1 MNFSNSIKYSALSSF
16 SPNSVYLAIAKNTS
30 LIIYDNEELKVIQKF
45 SFPNILSNFLWS
57 PDSSLVLMAFYKSGL
72 CEIRSI
78 SNPKWTCTINESQS
92 GIINCLWTPD
102 SRKIILFNDFNV
114 RLSIW
119 SLVDK
124 STVYINSPK
133 FNDKCITFCEK
144 GNFMALGERQS
155 GKDFI
160 GIYFTGDFSLVSHFQ
175 VGTFDMCD
183 LIWTKDATNLIVI
196 DTPLEIKFLVYSPT
210 GNLIFSC
217 EPYLYGLGIEIAKL
231 SSNSHTLGIG
241 FNDGIIRLYNCMS
254 NSFKE
259 IIELNHNIN
268 IITNENLVTVFK
280 EEEISP
286 NGNDKNKRGLNI
298 NNNFNKNYT
307 KYVECSFP
315 YKLNQNNKLKSL
327 QGIGAISIL
336 EWSLDSKFIASKYD
350 AFPNVVFIWETTTLK
365 LHTVIVQ
372 LNNIKNMKWSPKENI
387 LLIVT
392 ENSKLYTFTLDNVY
406 IIELVSDMNN
416 PFNAINLQWASDG
429 KSFIV
434 SDKKQMLIGHPNIL
448 ENNLNQ
454 EENLND
460 NINEQNEQEEENENE
475 HYINNIN
482 NNENNFNNIDNN
494 DNEEEFNNNINNEIY
509 NENEEQE

>member
-1 MNFSNSIKYSALSSF
+1 MNFSNSIKYSGLSAF
-16 SPNSVYLAIAKNTS
+16 SPNSVYLAIAKTNS

-45 SFPNILSNFLWS
+45 TFPNTISNFLWS
-57 PDSSLVLMAFYKSGL
+57 ADSSLILMAFYKQGL
-72 CEIRSI
+72 CEVRSI

-92 GIINCLWTPD
+92 GIINCLFTPD

-114 RLSIW
+114 RMSIW

-133 FNDKCITFCEK
+133 FNNKCITFNDK
-144 GNFMALGERQS
+144 GNFMALGERQN

-175 VGTFDMCD
+175 VGTFDMND

-196 DTPLEIKFLVYSPT
+196 DTPLEIRFLVYSPT
-210 GNLIFSC
+210 GNLIFCC

-231 SSNSHTLGIG
+231 SNNYNTLSLG
-241 FNDGIIRLYNCMS
+241 FNDGIIRLYNCMN

-280 EEEISP
+280 EEEIS
-286 NGNDKNKRGLNI
+286 NQNYSNKNKRCNGVNNI
-298 NNNFNKNYT
+298 NNNFSKNYT

-315 YKLNQNNKLKSL
+315 YKLNTSNKIKSL

-336 EWSLDSKFIASKYD
+336 EWSFDSKFIASKYE
-350 AFPNVVFIWETTTLK
+350 AMNNIVFIWETSTLK

-406 IIELVSDMNN
+406 IIELVSDINN
-416 PFNAINLQWASDG
+416 PFNATNLQWASDG

-434 SDKKQMLIGHPNIL
+434 SDKKQMLIGHPNLLL
-448 ENNLNQ
+448 ENNNV
-454 EENLND
+454 N
-460 NINEQNEQEEENENE
+460 EEENNIGD
-475 HYINNIN
+475 INNIN
-482 NNENNFNNIDNN
+482 DNENINNNNEEDEDFNNIDS
-494 DNEEEFNNNINNEIY
+494 NNI
-509 NENEEQE
+509 ENYEE

>member
-1 MNFSNSIKYSALSSF
+1 MNFSNSIKYSGLSSF

-30 LIIYDNEELKVIQKF
+30 LVIYDNEELKVIQKF
-45 SFPNILSNFLWS
+45 SFQNTISNFLWS
-57 PDSSLVLMAFYKSGL
+57 PDSTLVLMAFFKIGI

-102 SRKIILFNDFNV
+102 SRKVILFNDFNV
-114 RLSIW
+114 RMSIW

-133 FNDKCITFCEK
+133 YNDKCINFSEK
-144 GNFMALGERQS
+144 GNFMALGERQN

-175 VGTFDMCD
+175 VATFDMCD
-183 LIWTKDATNLIVI
+183 LLWTKDGTSLIIV
-196 DTPLEIKFLVYSPT
+196 DTPLEVKFLVYSPT
-210 GNLIFSC
+210 GNLIFTC

-231 SSNSHTLGIG
+231 SNNSHTLGLG

-259 IIELNHNIN
+259 IIELNHNVN
-268 IITNENLVTVFK
+268 TITNENLVTVFK
-280 EEEISP
+280 EEEIASHS
-286 NGNDKNKRGLNI
+286 NKNNSEKNKRGFGVSPDS
-298 NNNFNKNYT
+298 NNFKKNFT

-336 EWSLDSKFIASKYD
+336 EWSFDSKFIASKYD
-350 AFPNVVFIWETTTLK
+350 SMPNIVFIWETSSLK

-372 LNNIKNMKWSPKENI
+372 LNNIRNMKWSPKENI

-392 ENSKLYTFTLDNVY
+392 DNSKLYTFTLDNVY

-416 PFNAINLQWASDG
+416 PFNASNLQWASDG

-448 ENNLNQ
+448 EHNLNRD
-454 EENLND
+454 D
-460 NINEQNEQEEENENE
+460 NFQDNNNYEEEENEHYDSNNNININNNE
-475 HYINNIN
+475 EEEEINNIN
-482 NNENNFNNIDNN
+482 NNE
-494 DNEEEFNNNINNEIY
+494 
-509 NENEEQE
+509 EQE